1 MRKLFLLITMLLF
14 VGVFVNGQNRT
25 ISGKVT
31 NESGIPLANV
41 SILVKGQNIGTTSNQ
56 DGSYSLSVPANAKTL
71 VFSSIGLNAE
81 EVHILNHSIINVTLK
96 QKDNS
101 LEEIVM
107 VAYGSQKKSAFTG
120 SASTVKAE
128 VLENRP
134 VSSFEKALQGQA
146 TGITVQSASGQ
157 PGAASTVR
165 IRGVGSFSA
174 SNTPLYVLDG
184 VAITTGD
191 FTQAAQT
198 ADVLSTLDPRDIES
212 ITVLKDATA
221 AGLYGSRAGNGVVVI
236 TTKKGKAGKSSINFS
251 ANNGFSS
258 IAVDR
263 HPLMNGKQYF
273 KYWWDYYY
281 NDRITA
287 GDNPT
292 LAAEKAN
299 SLTISNLLANPFNN
313 PQPFGANGEL
323 NSGVLQ
329 LYDTDWRDAV
339 LNQGHTQDYSIS
351 VSGGTDK
358 TKFYLSGGLFDQK
371 GIVLASDFKRYSTK
385 FNLENNATSFLKVG
399 VNTTLSYTD
408 QNTPAGAGGAANP
421 IRFSELVSNVYPLYQ
436 LDAQGAPVVD
446 PSGGFFYNYNTIV
459 VKDYNPVGLSKKN
472 IYNAK
477 TIRGIVSPFLELSF
491 LKDFKLRTIGTA
503 DLIDILETQYYNP
516 VNGDGAGVKGRT
528 YKFRPRDLTLT
539 ITNTLSYAHKFGRH
553 NLDVLGGQEAVK
565 FRYENIYAN
574 GTTFPFDGIVE
585 LASAATPVTTYSSIT
600 EKRIYSLFS
609 RLNYDFDSRYYL
621 TGSLRRDGSSIFGE
635 DSRFGTFWTVGG
647 GWRLGNEKF
656 LSNASWIDE
665 LKLKGS
671 YGISGNDNIGRYAR
685 LGLYSTGNNY
695 NGQPG
700 ITYSQLENR
709 NLHWEQNDV
718 LDIGLEGSFLNRF
731 RIELTYFSR
740 WSKDILFAQPLSY
753 LTGFSTITTNL
764 ATMKNTGVEAM
775 VEATIVSNK
784 TFNWV
789 ASANITTTNNV
800 IQKMNV
806 DSLLSGN
813 QRWKVGKDRYQWYI
827 REWAGVDPATGKPTW
842 YMDEVVGGTPTGKRI
857 TTNDW
862 NSATRYENGSALPK
876 YYGGINNSFSY
887 KGFDLSVLTFYSIG
901 GKIYDAD
908 LAQQMHGGANPGSQ
922 LTTQAFESWKKPGD
936 VTNVPRFVSKNTDL
950 GNNTSTRFLFDGSYM
965 RLKSI
970 TLGYS
975 FSRDLLSKIHV
986 ANARLYVSGEN
997 LATWAKHKGMDPEVS
1012 ISGNADNEI
1021 PIVKTISLGLK
1032 IGF

>member
-1 MRKLFLLITMLLF
+1 MRKFFTLF
-14 VGVFVNGQNRT
+14 VMLMLPGVFAFAQNRI
-25 ISGKVT
+25 ISGKIT
-31 NESGIPLANV
+31 NDAGIPLTNASV
-41 SILVKGQNIGTTSNQ
+41 SVKGTSIGTATNAE
-56 DGSYSLSVPANAKTL
+56 GNYSLSIPSTTKLL
-71 VFSSIGLNAE
+71 VISSVGFVMQ
-81 EVHILNHSIINVTLK
+81 EVRVESSAILNVTMK
-96 QKDNS
+96 QEDKS
-101 LEEIVM
+101 LEEVVM
-107 VAYGSQKKSAFTG
+107 VAYGTQKKSAFTG
-120 SASTVKAE
+120 SASVVKSE

-157 PGAASTVR
+157 PGGASTVR

-221 AGLYGSRAGNGVVVI
+221 AGLYGSRAGNGVVLI
-236 TTKKGKAGKSSINFS
+236 TTKRGKAGKSSINFS
-251 ANNGFSS
+251 ANNGFSN
-258 IAVDR
+258 IAVNR
-263 HPLMNGKQYF
+263 HQLMSGNEYF
-273 KYWWDYYY
+273 KYWWDFYY
-281 NDRITA
+281 NERIVA
-287 GDNPT
+287 GDDVT
-292 LAAEKAN
+292 TAATTAN
-299 SLTISNLLANPFNN
+299 TKTIANLLANPFNN
-313 PQPFGANGEL
+313 AQPFGSNGQL
-323 NSGVLQ
+323 NSGVTQ

-351 VSGGTDK
+351 VSGGSDK

-385 FNLENNATSFLKVG
+385 FNLENNATDFLKVG
-399 VNTTLSYTD
+399 INTTLAYTD
-408 QNTPAGAGGAANP
+408 QNTPAGTGGAANP
-421 IRFSELVSNVYPLYQ
+421 IRFSEIVSNVYPLYQ
-436 LDAQGAPVVD
+436 MGPDGKPIAD
-446 PSGGFFYNYNTIV
+446 PAGGYLYNYNTIV

-477 TIRGIVSPFLELSF
+477 TLRGIVSPFLELTV
-491 LKDFKLRTIGTA
+491 LKDFRLRTMGTA

-516 VNGDGAGVKGRT
+516 VHGDGAGVKGRT
-528 YKFRPRDLTLT
+528 YKYRPRDLTLT
-539 ITNTLSYAHKFGRH
+539 LTNTLNYGHQFGLH
-553 NLDVLGGQEAVK
+553 NVDLLAGQEAVK

-585 LASAATPVTTYSSIT
+585 LASAATPVSTYSSIT

-609 RLNYDFDSRYYL
+609 RFNYNYDNRYYL

-647 GWRLGNEKF
+647 GWRIGKEKF
-656 LSNASWIDE
+656 LNNVEWIDE

-671 YGISGNDNIGRYAR
+671 YGISGNDNIGRYSR
-685 LGLYSTGNNY
+685 LGLYGTGNNY
-695 NGQPG
+695 GGFPG
-700 ITYSQLENR
+700 ITYSQLENK

-718 LDIGLEGSFLNRF
+718 FDLGLEVNLLNRL
-731 RIELTYFSR
+731 RAEITYFTR
-740 WSKDILFAQPLSY
+740 WSKDILFNQPLSY
-753 LTGFSTITTNL
+753 LTGFSSISTNL
-764 ATMKNTGVEAM
+764 ATMKNSGIEAM
-775 VEATIVSNK
+775 VEATIVKNNN
-784 TFNWV
+784 FNWT
-789 ASANITTTNNV
+789 ASVNLTTTKNV

-806 DSLLSGN
+806 DSLLNGN
-813 QRWKVGKDRYQWYI
+813 QRWKVGSDRYQWYI
-827 REWAGVDPATGKPTW
+827 REWAGVDPTSGKPSW
-842 YMDEVVGGTPTGKRI
+842 YMDEKVGGAATGKRI

-876 YYGGINNSFSY
+876 YYGGINNSLSY
-887 KGFDLSVLTFYSIG
+887 KEFDLSILTFYTIG

-908 LAQQMHGGANPGSQ
+908 FAQQMHGGANPGSQ
-922 LTTQAFESWKKPGD
+922 LTTEAFKSWKKPGD
-936 VTNVPRFVSKNTDL
+936 ITDVPRFVSKNTDL
-950 GNNTSTRFLFDGSYM
+950 GHNTSTRFLFDGSYL

-970 TLGYS
+970 TLGYTL
-975 FSRDLLSKIHV
+975 SRDLVNKIHL
-986 ANARLYVSGEN
+986 ANARFYISGEN
-997 LATWAKHKGMDPEVS
+997 LATFAKHKGMDPEVS

-1021 PIVKTISLGLK
+1021 PIIKTVSFGLK

>member
-1 MRKLFLLITMLLF
+1 MKKLLLLLTMLLLG
-14 VGVFVNGQNRT
+14 GVFVFGQNRI

-31 NESGIPLANV
+31 NESGIPLADV
-41 SILVKGQNIGTTSNQ
+41 SILVKGQKIGTTSNVE
-56 DGSYSLSVPANAKTL
+56 GSFTLSIPSSAKIL
-71 VFSSIGLNAE
+71 VFSSIGLLTE
-81 EVHILNHSIINVTLK
+81 EVQIQNQSVVNVTLK

-101 LEEIVM
+101 LDEIVM

-120 SASTVKAE
+120 SASIVKAE

-146 TGITVQSASGQ
+146 TGVTVQSASGQ

-263 HPLMNGKQYF
+263 HPLMNGRQYF

-281 NDRITA
+281 NSRITA
-287 GDNPT
+287 GDNPS
-292 LAAEKAN
+292 LAAENAN

-313 PQPFGANGEL
+313 PQPFSPTGEL
-323 NSGVLQ
+323 NSGVSQ

-339 LNQGHTQDYSIS
+339 LNQGLTQDYSIS
-351 VSGGTDK
+351 VSGGSDK
-358 TKFYLSGGLFDQK
+358 TKFYLSGGIFDQK

-399 VNTTLSYTD
+399 INTTLSYTE
-408 QNTPAGAGGAANP
+408 QNTPAGTGGAANP

-436 LDAQGAPVVD
+436 LDAEGSPIPD
-446 PSGGFFYNYNTIV
+446 PSGGYLYNYNTIV

-477 TIRGIVSPFLELSF
+477 TLRGIVSPYLELTF
-491 LKDFKLRTIGTA
+491 LKDFKLRSLGTA

-516 VNGDGAGVKGRT
+516 VHGDGAGVKGRT

-539 ITNTLSYAHKFGRH
+539 LTNTLSYGHHFGRH
-553 NLDVLGGQEAVK
+553 NVDILAGQEAVK

-585 LASAATPVTTYSSIT
+585 LASAATPVTTYSSIS

-609 RLNYDFDSRYYL
+609 RINYDFDSRYYL

-647 GWRLGNEKF
+647 GWRIGKEAF
-656 LSNASWIDE
+656 LRNADWIDE

-695 NGQPG
+695 SGLPG
-700 ITYSQLENR
+700 ITYSQLENT

-718 LDIGLEGSFLNRF
+718 LDIGLEASFLNRY
-731 RIELTYFSR
+731 RAEVTYFSR

-764 ATMKNTGVEAM
+764 ATMKNSGIEAM
-775 VEATIVSNK
+775 VEATIVTNK
-784 TFNWV
+784 SFNWV
-789 ASANITTTNNV
+789 ASVNITTTRNV

-806 DSLLSGN
+806 DSLLNGN
-813 QRWKVGKDRYQWYI
+813 QRWKVGKDRYQWYV
-827 REWAGVDPATGKPTW
+827 REWAGVDPETGKPSW
-842 YMDEVVGGTPTGKRI
+842 YMDEVVGGNPTGKRI

-862 NSATRYENGSALPK
+862 NSATRYESGSALPR
-876 YYGGINNSFSY
+876 YYGGINNNFSY
-887 KGFDLSVLTFYSIG
+887 KGFDLSILTFYTIG

-922 LTTQAFESWKKPGD
+922 LTTQAFGSWKKPGD
-936 VTNVPRFVSKNTDL
+936 ITDVPRFVSKNTDL
-950 GNNTSTRFLFDGSYM
+950 GNNTSTRFLFDGSYL
-965 RLKSI
+965 RLKSVTI
-970 TLGYS
+970 GYS
-975 FSRDLLSKIHV
+975 FSRDLLSKIHL
-986 ANARLYVSGEN
+986 ANARFYISGEN
-997 LATWAKHKGMDPEVS
+997 MVTWAKHKGMDPEVS
-1012 ISGNADNEI
+1012 ISGTADNEI
-1021 PIVKTISLGLK
+1021 PIVKTISMGLK

>member
-1 MRKLFLLITMLLF
+1 MRKLLLLFTMLLF
-14 VGVFVNGQNRT
+14 GGVIVNGQNRI
-25 ISGKVT
+25 ISGKVM
-31 NESGIPLANV
+31 NESGSPLPDV
-41 SILVKGQNIGTTSNQ
+41 SILVKGQKIGTTTNSE
-56 DGSYSLSVPANAKTL
+56 GSYKLSIPSSAKTL
-71 VFSSIGLNAE
+71 VFSSIGHLAE
-81 EVHILNHSIINVTLK
+81 EVQIQNQSILNVTLMH
-96 QKDNS
+96 KDNS
-101 LEEIVM
+101 LDEIVM
-107 VAYGSQKKSAFTG
+107 VAYGAQKKSAFTG
-120 SASTVKAE
+120 SASTIKAD

-184 VAITTGD
+184 VAVTTGD

-221 AGLYGSRAGNGVVVI
+221 AGLYGSRAGNGVIVI
-236 TTKKGKAGKSSINFS
+236 TTKRGQAGKSSINFS
-251 ANNGFSS
+251 ANHGYSS

-263 HPLMNGKQYF
+263 HQLMNGRQYF
-273 KYWWDYYY
+273 KYWWDYFY
-281 NDRITA
+281 DGRIAA
-287 GDNPT
+287 GDNAT
-292 LAAEKAN
+292 VAADKAN
-299 SLTISNLLANPFNN
+299 TLTISNLLANPFSTA
-313 PQPFGANGEL
+313 QPFGSNGEL
-323 NSGVLQ
+323 NSGVSQ
-329 LYDTDWRDAV
+329 LYDTDWRSAV
-339 LNQGHTQDYSIS
+339 LNQGKTEDYSIS
-351 VSGGTDK
+351 VSGGSDK

-385 FNLENNATSFLKVG
+385 FNLENNATNFLKVG
-399 VNTTLSYTD
+399 VNTTLSYTE
-408 QNTPAGAGGAANP
+408 QNTPAGSGGAANP
-421 IRFSELVSNVYPLYQ
+421 IRFSEIVSNVYPLYR
-436 LDAQGAPVVD
+436 LDAQGSPIPD
-446 PSGGFFYNYNTIV
+446 PAGGYFYNYNTIV

-477 TIRGIVSPFLELSF
+477 TLRGIVSPFLELSF
-491 LKDFKLRTIGTA
+491 TKDLKFRTMGTA

-528 YKFRPRDLTLT
+528 YKYRPRDLTLT
-539 ITNTLSYAHKFGRH
+539 LTNTLSYGNKFGRH
-553 NLDVLGGQEAVK
+553 NVNLLAGQEAVK

-585 LASAATPVTTYSSIT
+585 LASAATPVTTFSSIS

-609 RLNYDFDSRYYL
+609 RFNYDFDSRYYL

-647 GWRLGNEKF
+647 GWRIGKESF
-656 LSNASWIDE
+656 LNNADWIDE

-695 NGQPG
+695 SGLPG
-700 ITYSQLENR
+700 ITYSQLENKK
-709 NLHWEQNDV
+709 LHWEENDV
-718 LDIGLEGSFLNRF
+718 LDIGLEASFLNRF
-731 RIELTYFSR
+731 RAEVTYFSR

-753 LTGFSTITTNL
+753 LTGFQTITTNL
-764 ATMKNTGVEAM
+764 ATMKNTGIEAM
-775 VEATIVSNK
+775 VEATIVKNK
-784 TFNWV
+784 SFNWV
-789 ASANITTTNNV
+789 FSANVTTSTNV

-806 DSLLSGN
+806 DSLLNGS
-813 QRWKVGKDRYQWYI
+813 QRWKVGKDRYQWYL
-827 REWAGVDPATGKPTW
+827 REWAGVDPTNGKPSW
-842 YMDEVVGGTPTGKRI
+842 YMNEVVSGTPTGKRI
-857 TTNDW
+857 TTNNW
-862 NSATRYENGSALPK
+862 NLATRYENGSALPK
-876 YYGGINNSFSY
+876 YYGGINNNFSY
-887 KGFDLSVLTFYSIG
+887 KEFDLSILTFYTIG

-908 LAQQMHGGANPGSQ
+908 LAQQMHDGKNPGSQ
-922 LTTQAFESWKKPGD
+922 LTTQAFDAWKKPGD

-950 GNNTSTRFLFDGSYM
+950 GNNTSTRFLFDGSYL

-970 TLGYS
+970 TIGYTL
-975 FSRDLLSKIHV
+975 SRDLVSKIHL
-986 ANARLYVSGEN
+986 ANARFYISGEN

-1012 ISGNADNEI
+1012 IAGTADNEI
-1021 PIVKTISLGLK
+1021 PIVKTISMGLK